1 MFNLITSMV
10 VSSVGA
16 GVEAEEG
23 GEAMNNAFYEALL
36 AIIIIPYS
44 LLFLMQLW
52 NMIGPSIRMRRNP
65 DAE

>member
-1 MFNLITSMV
+1 
-10 VSSVGA
+10 
-16 GVEAEEG
+16 VEAEEG